1 MPNEIKLKNIAPA
14 NFTITLA
21 GLPSGSARASASVDN
36 SITDYPVAIVDLKIT
51 SGAIAPTAGALY
63 EIYLLRHNGTIGDD
77 GWVGTDA
84 PITIENAPMLGTIV
98 VTATAAKAFYGKFD
112 TSNFILGSTWGIAV
126 KNTSGQAL
134 SATEADHIKSYR
146 YHIPEIQ

>member
-21 GLPSGSARASASVDN
+21 GLASGSARASASVDN
-36 SITDYPVAIVDLKIT
+36 SITDYPVAIVDLKIV
-51 SGAIAPTAGALY
+51 SGAVAPTAGTLY
-63 EIYLLRHNGTIGDD
+63 EVYLLRHNGTIGDD
-77 GWVGTDA
+77 GWVGTDSV
-84 PITIENAPMLGTIV
+84 IIIENAPMLGTIV
-98 VTATAAKAFYGKFD
+98 VTATAAKAFTGKFD

-126 KNTSGQAL
+126 KNASGQAL

>member
-1 MPNEIKLKNIAPA
+1 MANEIKSKNIAPA

-21 GLPSGSARASASVDN
+21 GLANGSAQASASVDN
-36 SITDYPVAIVDLKIT
+36 SITDYPVAIVDLKIV
-51 SGAIAPTAGALY
+51 SGAVAPTAGTLY
-63 EIYLLRHNGTIGDD
+63 EVYLLRHNGTIGDD

-98 VTATAAKAFYGKFD
+98 VTATAAKAFTGEFD

-126 KNTSGQAL
+126 KNASGQAL

-146 YHIPEIQ
+146 YHVPEIQ